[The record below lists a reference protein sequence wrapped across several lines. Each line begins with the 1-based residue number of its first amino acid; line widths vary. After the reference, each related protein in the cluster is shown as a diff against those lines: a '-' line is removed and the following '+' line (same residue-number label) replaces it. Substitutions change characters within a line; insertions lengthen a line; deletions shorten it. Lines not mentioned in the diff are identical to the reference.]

1 MVRCVTLCYLFVK
14 LLRSRWVI
22 RLEVFTA
29 LINLKFVMFWHFLMK
44 DLVTEDSLLE
54 KIGLISENPEISY
67 IGQKFV
73 ILNPYNPAI
82 SQPHQV
88 FRFALAQAMLSALN
102 ALLSPF
108 SSSFKN
114 QIRCL
119 LLHEIVLFLPLHSIR
134 YIPLLSTYFNL
145 LYIVIVCMI

>member
-1 MVRCVTLCYLFVK
+1 
-14 LLRSRWVI
+14 
-22 RLEVFTA
+22 
-29 LINLKFVMFWHFLMK
+29 MK